1 MEPLFY
7 NKRTMTPEHARM
19 VYHQIA
25 KKHHIMYLILEIL
38 YLITNI
44 YYICYYG
51 LNIILALLFI
61 LLVIIHITRPY
72 AYAKRRI
79 REYNAL
85 HNATEEDELFF
96 YDDYLLSRDI
106 NTKSELKIEYDRII
120 KVKSTK
126 KLYVFHIKDSQT
138 KLITDKNMTAQGTDE
153 NFENFIKS
161 KVSAFK

>member
-25 KKHHIMYLILEIL
+25 KSYNIIYFIFEIIYLAI
-38 YLITNI
+38 NI
-44 YYICYYG
+44 YYICNYE
-51 LNIILALLFI
+51 LNIIALLLFI
-61 LLVIIHITRPY
+61 ALIIVHITRPY

-106 NTKSELKIEYDRII
+106 NTKSELKIEYERII

-126 KLYVFHIKDSQT
+126 HLYVFHIKDSKS
-138 KLITDKNMTAQGTDE
+138 KLITDKNMIAEGT
-153 NFENFIKS
+153 NKSFEEFIKS
-161 KVSAFK
+161 KVHNYK